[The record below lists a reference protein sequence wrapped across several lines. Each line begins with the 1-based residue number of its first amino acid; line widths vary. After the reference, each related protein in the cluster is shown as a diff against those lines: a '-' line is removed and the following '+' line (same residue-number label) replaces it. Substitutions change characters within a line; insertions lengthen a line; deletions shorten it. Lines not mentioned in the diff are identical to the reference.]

1 MIRKVRDV
9 AMATLLPVMVIM
21 VACSSKPA
29 VKNTEVVQDESA
41 VELRVKKKE
50 MAEKTQ
56 TAKEDALKELIEA
69 YPHYELHVEAVS
81 VIQLD
86 GSLLDVV
93 KKTYVFKVSETH
105 RTYVVV
111 INGSVTMI
119 ITQQI

>member
-1 MIRKVRDV
+1 MIKKVRDIAIV
-9 AMATLLPVMVIM
+9 TLLPVMVIM
-21 VACSSKPA
+21 GACSSKPD

-69 YPHYELHVEAVS
+69 YPNYELHVEAVS
-81 VIQLD
+81 VIQPD

-93 KKTYVFKVSETH
+93 KKTYVFKVSESH

-111 INGSVTMI
+111 INGSGVI
-119 ITQQI
+119 FKSCV